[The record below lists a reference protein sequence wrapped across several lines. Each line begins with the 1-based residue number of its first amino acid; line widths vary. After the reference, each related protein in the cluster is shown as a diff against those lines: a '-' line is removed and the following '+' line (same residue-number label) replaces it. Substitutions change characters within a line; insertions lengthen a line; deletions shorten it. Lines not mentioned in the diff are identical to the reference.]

1 MKIIDRYIIRK
12 YLTTFFV
19 MLLLFIPIG
28 VMVDI
33 AEKIDKFREKEVPFN
48 EIINYYLDF
57 TWHFVN
63 ILYPV
68 FLFLSVIWFTSKL
81 ASNTEVIAVLGS
93 GISFSRFLKPYLIS
107 SSIVFGFSFI
117 AGSFIIPKSNLGYNE
132 FRYKYINK
140 KKERNT
146 SDVFQQ
152 INENEFIYVSNY
164 DPKRKRANNFT
175 LEHFDGNKMKFKIK
189 AKTIRWIE
197 RDSIFRLSNYSKRSF
212 VFNKEIYEK
221 KSRKDTLLDFSIDD
235 LAPVTYLAETLTFVD
250 LNKFISKEKERG
262 SNLINEHL
270 LVRHKRWSTP
280 FSVFI
285 LTIIAVSVSS
295 FKRRGGIGIN
305 LAFGVS
311 LGFIF
316 VFFDKI
322 FGVLVAKS
330 TFSPFLAAWL
340 PLIIFGFL
348 GYFLLKYARQ

>member
-1 MKIIDRYIIRK
+1 MKIIDSYIIKK

-48 EIINYYLDF
+48 EILNYYLDF
-57 TWHFVN
+57 TWHFAN

-81 ASNTEVIAVLGS
+81 ASNTEVIAILGS

-107 SSIVFGFSFI
+107 ASIIFIFSFI
-117 AGSFIIPKSNLGYNE
+117 SGSFIIPKSNLGYNE

-164 DPKRKRANNFT
+164 DPRRKRANNFT
-175 LEHFDGNKMKFKIK
+175 LEHFEGNKLKFKIK

-197 RDSIFRLSNYSKRSF
+197 RDSLFRLSNYSKRTF
-212 VFNKEIYEK
+212 ILDREIYEK
-221 KSRKDTLLDFSIDD
+221 LSRKDTLLDFSIDD
-235 LAPVTYLAETLTFVD
+235 LAPVTYLAETLTFFD
-250 LNKFISKEKERG
+250 LNKFLAQKMCR
-262 SNLINEHL
+262 IN
-270 LVRHKRWSTP
+270 
-280 FSVFI
+280 
-285 LTIIAVSVSS
+285 
-295 FKRRGGIGIN
+295 
-305 LAFGVS
+305 
-311 LGFIF
+311 
-316 VFFDKI
+316 
-322 FGVLVAKS
+322 
-330 TFSPFLAAWL
+330 SP
-340 PLIIFGFL
+340 
-348 GYFLLKYARQ
+348 KNK

>member
-1 MKIIDRYIIRK
+1 MKIIDLYIIKK
-12 YLTTFFV
+12 YLTTFFI

-48 EIINYYLDF
+48 EILNYYLDF
-57 TWHFVN
+57 TWHFAN
-63 ILYPV
+63 ILYPI
-68 FLFLSVIWFTSKL
+68 FLFLSIIWFTSKL
-81 ASNTEVIAVLGS
+81 SSNTEVIAVLGS
-93 GISFSRFLKPYLIS
+93 GISFSRFLRPYMIS
-107 SSIVFGFSFI
+107 ASIIFVISFLTV
-117 AGSFIIPKSNLGYNE
+117 SFVVPKSNVGYNE

-152 INENEFIYVSNY
+152 INENEFIFVSNY
-164 DPKRKRANNFT
+164 DPNRKRANNFT
-175 LEHFDGNKMKFKIK
+175 LEHFEGNKMKFKIK
-189 AKTIRWIE
+189 ANSIRWVE

-212 VFNKEIYEK
+212 MSDEEK
-221 KSRKDTLLDFSIDD
+221 FEKLSRKDTLFDFSIDD
-235 LAPVTYLAETLTFVD
+235 LAPVTYLAETLTFFD
-250 LNKFISKEKERG
+250 LNKFIKDEKIRG
-262 SNLINEHL
+262 SNLINDHL

-295 FKRRGGIGIN
+295 FKRRGGMGVN

-316 VFFDKI
+316 IFFDKI
-322 FGVLVAKS
+322 FGVLVNKS

-340 PLIIFGFL
+340 PLIIFGIL
-348 GYFLLKYARQ
+348 GYFLLKHAKQ

>member
-1 MKIIDRYIIRK
+1 MRIIDIYIIKK
-12 YLTTFFV
+12 YLITFFV

-57 TWHFVN
+57 TWHFAS

-81 ASNTEVIAVLGS
+81 ASNSEIVAILGS

-107 SSIVFGFSFI
+107 ASIVFVFTFL
-117 AGSFIIPKSNLGYNE
+117 AGSFIVPKSNLGYNK

-152 INENEFIYVSNY
+152 INEDEFIYVSNY
-164 DPKRKRANNFT
+164 DPRRKRANNFT
-175 LEHFDGNKMKFKIK
+175 LEHFDGNEMKFKIK
-189 AKTIRWIE
+189 AKIIRWIE
-197 RDSIFRLSNYSKRSF
+197 KDSVFRLSNYSKRKFISD
-212 VFNKEIYEK
+212 KERYEER
-221 KSRKDTLLDFSIDD
+221 SRKDTIFDFLIDD
-235 LAPVTYLAETLTFVD
+235 LAPISYLAETLTFFD
-250 LNKFISKEKERG
+250 LNDFINEEKIRG
-262 SNLINEHL
+262 SKLINDHL

-280 FSVFI
+280 FSVFV

-295 FKRRGGIGIN
+295 FRRRGGMGIN
-305 LAFGVS
+305 LAFGIS

-322 FGVLVAKS
+322 FGVLVTKS

-348 GYFLLKYARQ
+348 GYFLLRYAKQ

>member
-1 MKIIDRYIIRK
+1 MKIIDIYIIKK
-12 YLTTFFV
+12 YLISFFV

-33 AEKIDKFREKEVPFN
+33 AEKIDKFREKEVSFN

-57 TWHFVN
+57 TWHFAS

-68 FLFLSVIWFTSKL
+68 FLFLSIIWFTSKL
-81 ASNTEVIAVLGS
+81 AGNSEIVAILGS

-107 SSIVFGFSFI
+107 ASIIFVFTFL
-117 AGSFIIPKSNLGYNE
+117 AGSFIVPKSNLGYNK

-164 DPKRKRANNFT
+164 DPRRKRANNFT
-175 LEHFDGNKMKFKIK
+175 LEHFDGNEMKFKIK
-189 AKTIRWIE
+189 AKSIRWIE
-197 RDSIFRLSNYSKRSF
+197 RDSVFRLSNYSKRTFISD
-212 VFNKEIYEK
+212 KERYEEN
-221 KSRKDTLLDFSIDD
+221 SRKDTVFDFLIED
-235 LAPVTYLAETLTFVD
+235 LSPVTYLAETLTFFD
-250 LNKFISKEKERG
+250 LNDFITEEKIRG
-262 SNLINEHL
+262 SKLINDHL

-280 FSVFI
+280 FSVFV

-295 FKRRGGIGIN
+295 YRRRGGMGIN
-305 LAFGVS
+305 LAFGIS

-348 GYFLLKYARQ
+348 GYFLLKYAKQ